1 MNLFSKVNDYNFKL
15 EKVLDSKY
23 FSSNIKSLLQSMTY
37 KIENSYKDYKEV
49 KHINKNQDSILEEI
63 VEIINDYC
71 DNIKLVEPGTKEA
84 EIIKKH
90 NLYAIT
96 NTHERSILAY
106 PTEVSLLYAII
117 DILPKYFY
125 VESTFL
131 FKNAMQQVLVKGVN
145 QNVVEILTDFNGWS
159 WDINLNY
166 KNDIIAN
173 LIYQNFLIIFG
184 QEFMDSWLITN
195 TTRKSSLVELKRKV
209 KSTNYFLELCK
220 YLYLISDKADRI
232 KIEERYEFKKEN
244 KLNVAIRMQQEFAKY
259 LVLYAS
265 SLEENEDIIKL
276 IYQLRY
282 YRELNISTNIKIKDL
297 PKMEK
302 LLDEVYKILI
312 TKACKN
318 SIIRIVN
325 NDINTN
331 YKIIKNILDTKII
344 NLDEIK
350 IKLNLDTSKLIIHV
364 YDGDVVDRE
373 ITYEETVN
381 KSDLDLKLNK
391 KYKLFN

>member
-23 FSSNIKSLLQSMTY
+23 FSANVKSLLQSMTY

-49 KHINKNQDSILEEI
+49 KHINKNQESVLEEI
-63 VEIINDYC
+63 VKIINDYC
-71 DNIKLVEPGTKEA
+71 DNIKLVEPGSKES

-96 NTHERSILAY
+96 NSNERSVLAY
-106 PTEVSLLYAII
+106 PTEISLLYSII

-125 VESTFL
+125 VENTFL

-145 QNVVEILTDFNGWS
+145 QNVIEILSDFNGWS

-166 KNDIIAN
+166 KNDIVSN

-184 QEFMDSWLITN
+184 QDFMDSWLITN
-195 TTRKSSLVELKRKV
+195 TTRKSFLVELKRKV

-220 YLYLISDKADRI
+220 YLYLISNKSDRI

-244 KLNVAIRMQQEFAKY
+244 KLNVVIRMQQEFAKF
-259 LVLYAS
+259 LVSYVS
-265 SLEENEDIIKL
+265 KIEDDEEIIKF

-282 YRELNISTNIKIKDL
+282 YRELNINANIKVKDL
-297 PKMEK
+297 PKIEK
-302 LLDEVYKILI
+302 ILDDVYKILI

-318 SIIRIVN
+318 SIIKIVN

-350 IKLNLDTSKLIIHV
+350 IKLNLDTSKLIIYV
-364 YDGDVVDRE
+364 YDGDVIDKE
-373 ITYEETVN
+373 ITYDETIN
-381 KSDLDLKLNK
+381 KADLGLKLNK